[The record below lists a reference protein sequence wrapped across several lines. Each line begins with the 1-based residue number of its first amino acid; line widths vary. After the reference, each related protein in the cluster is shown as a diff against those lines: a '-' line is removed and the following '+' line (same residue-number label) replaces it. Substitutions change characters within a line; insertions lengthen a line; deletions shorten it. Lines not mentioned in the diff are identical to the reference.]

1 MSRYVMSY
9 EPNQLDIRE
18 FLKKLQGKNAIDIV
32 MKSLDYAEVKLEPGC
47 SVGYHEHHNESET
60 YYILSGEG
68 QYNDNGTI
76 RTVKKGEVTF
86 TGSGFGHGMENVS
99 NENLVFIGLI
109 LLGDK

>member
-1 MSRYVMSY
+1 M
-9 EPNQLDIRE
+9 
-18 FLKKLQGKNAIDIV
+18 
-32 MKSLDYAEVKLEPGC
+32 
-47 SVGYHEHHNESET
+47 
-60 YYILSGEG
+60 SGEG

-76 RTVKKGEVTF
+76 RTVKKGDVTF